1 MMPKILIVD
10 DIVLNIQ
17 VAAGVLQE
25 YNYEILTATGGE
37 QAIKIIKAKKPD
49 LILLDIMMPDIDGFD
64 VIKSIK
70 ESSETSDIPV
80 IFVTAKNDIETL
92 VAGFNA
98 GAVDYITKPFNPFEL
113 YARVRA
119 HLELKMAK
127 TELEAKN
134 KELQQ
139 ALNDI
144 KTLEGL
150 IPICANCKKIK
161 DDDGYWHSVEE
172 YMTEHSDVK
181 FTHGLCND
189 CIKKLYPEFAEEI
202 LSELK

>member
-1 MMPKILIVD
+1 MPKILIVD

-92 VAGFNA
+92 VAACPG
-98 GAVDYITKPFNPFEL
+98 P
-113 YARVRA
+113 
-119 HLELKMAK
+119 
-127 TELEAKN
+127 
-134 KELQQ
+134 
-139 ALNDI
+139 
-144 KTLEGL
+144 
-150 IPICANCKKIK
+150 
-161 DDDGYWHSVEE
+161 
-172 YMTEHSDVK
+172 
-181 FTHGLCND
+181 
-189 CIKKLYPEFAEEI
+189 
-202 LSELK
+202 

>member
-1 MMPKILIVD
+1 MPKILIVD

>member
-1 MMPKILIVD
+1 MVPKILIVD

-70 ESSETSDIPV
+70 ENAETSSIPV

-150 IPICANCKKIK
+150 IPICASCKKIK

-189 CIKKLYPEFAEEI
+189 CIKKLYPEFADEI
-202 LSELK
+202 LSDLK